1 MENYV
6 AFTWRSIDLRSIY
19 QVFFEVSSIISLVA
33 KATLFWRRVVFN
45 VVEEFFFV
53 EVAKARNALGSI
65 NDKFIGPLM
74 IKGIFH

>member
-19 QVFFEVSSIISLVA
+19 QVFFEVSSIITLVA

-53 EVAKARNALGSI
+53 EVAKARNARSI